1 VLLDTSVVVLLT
13 ANVQL
18 QSRLP
23 YQNLPRW
30 KLRNTRKH
38 SPAYECQHSAIHEL
52 FLFFL
57 LLLEF
62 FMMELNRYN
71 WRLSQIKEEIESL
84 DLSLG
89 MDEELRQFNNLR
101 LDGPDVPNS
110 PTGYKS
116 DGSISPIYCSTDQV
130 LKKEEVMSE
139 EEIANASIK
148 KIKDKYDSL
157 ERMQKHM
164 GKKPLGPPPMDN
176 GLDYESLPPPPVLS
190 LDLPELERLEVPP
203 PQSPTMA
210 PSPQAEAS
218 LQAAVFQQFEAA
230 QAEQAE
236 AEIETVTDDDIMQVE
251 MFYRSHRSS
260 VYVCPGL
267 ANLYFGTAKQNGS
280 GDNWQLYRTG
290 IPVMVVD
297 SGEARRTRKAHLIL
311 AEKGSG
317 FILWKDNLD
326 HLSHF
331 RAVHPNFHTMFLST
345 DHTKLAGFSYDDV
358 GASNDFLSSLQ
369 NVMSDP
375 SDELFNMSK
384 KKKKKEKKQKQKYK
398 APKKTD
404 ISQPCCFMHVTK
416 LERSDRENYGSLA
429 PPVNTDTVDRG
440 KNYVTMRTTPK

>member
-1 VLLDTSVVVLLT
+1 M
-13 ANVQL
+13 
-18 QSRLP
+18 
-23 YQNLPRW
+23 
-30 KLRNTRKH
+30 
-38 SPAYECQHSAIHEL
+38 AY
-52 FLFFL
+52 
-57 LLLEF
+57 
-62 FMMELNRYN
+62 NRCN

-89 MDEELRQFNNLR
+89 MDDESYRFKNLR

-116 DGSISPIYCSTDQV
+116 DGSISPIYCSTDKV
-130 LKKEEVMSE
+130 LKKEEVMTE
-139 EEIANASIK
+139 EEIANASVK

-164 GKKPLGPPPMDN
+164 GKKPLGPPPTDN
-176 GLDYESLPPPPVLS
+176 GFDFESLPPPPVLS
-190 LDLPELERLEVPP
+190 LDLPEFQRLEIPP
-203 PQSPTMA
+203 PVSPTLA

-230 QAEQAE
+230 QAQQAAEQA
-236 AEIETVTDDDIMQVE
+236 AESGIETVTDDDIMQVE
-251 MFYRSHRSS
+251 MFYRSHRSN

-280 GDNWQLYRTG
+280 GDNWQLFRTG
-290 IPVMVVD
+290 IPVMVID
-297 SGEARRTRKAHLIL
+297 SGDGRRNRKAHLIL

-331 RAVHPNFHTMFLST
+331 KAMHPNFHTMFLSS

-358 GASNDFLSSLQ
+358 GAANDFLSSLQ

-375 SDELFNMSK
+375 TDELFNMSK
-384 KKKKKEKKQKQKYK
+384 KKKKKEKKQKQKFK

-416 LERSDRENYGSLA
+416 LERSDREHYAGLV
-429 PPVNTDTVDRG
+429 PPPNTDTVERA
-440 KNYVTMRTTPK
+440 KNYVTMRSTPK